1 MDRARVTMASQM
13 NTDTNMNM
21 NMNMNMRQ
29 PSISTDEILK
39 HNRSDDCWIVVENKV
54 WDVTDFAQTHPGG
67 SAGRLHLHS
76 TPVCAPHGGRA
87 NRVTLQSS

>member
-13 NTDTNMNM
+13 NTDTNL
-21 NMNMNMRQ
+21 NMNMRQ
-29 PSISTDEILK
+29 QSISTDEILK

-67 SAGRLHLHS
+67 SAGRLLLHS
-76 TPVCAPHGGRA
+76 TPICAPHGERA